1 MTGSGQDGA
10 GPGGFTVVEL
20 LIAIVV
26 LGIVVAVGV
35 SAYNDFRRAST
46 VRRAAEAVAGDIVLT
61 RSYAVQRRRN
71 VSLVAQEADRTY
83 AIRSPGGP
91 TYSRRSFAA
100 DTDVP
105 LTLLD
110 VVTAGD
116 SVTFN
121 SRGLKVTAGTDSI
134 SVGRLG
140 EELRVKL
147 NAMGRTKITQP

>member
-26 LGIVVAVGV
+26 LGIIVAVGV
-35 SAYNDFRRAST
+35 SAYSDFRRAST

-71 VSLVAQEADRTY
+71 VSLVADEAARTY
-83 AIRSPGGP
+83 DIRSPGGP
-91 TYSRRSFAA
+91 TYAERSFAA

-105 LTLLD
+105 LTMLD

-121 SRGLKVTAGTDSI
+121 SRGLKVTTGTDSI